1 MPDSALKLMLV
12 EDNDLDVIVVQRLLK
27 RMSLDYPIVRA
38 NNGEHALQML
48 RPANGERSVV
58 PPFILLVDINMP
70 RMNGFELL
78 EELADDEELAKVPV
92 YIMSTSN
99 SPSDKS
105 KAERYRIQGYLVK
118 PVTESVMAD
127 ILAQPAA

>member
-118 PVTESVMAD
+118 PVTESVMAE